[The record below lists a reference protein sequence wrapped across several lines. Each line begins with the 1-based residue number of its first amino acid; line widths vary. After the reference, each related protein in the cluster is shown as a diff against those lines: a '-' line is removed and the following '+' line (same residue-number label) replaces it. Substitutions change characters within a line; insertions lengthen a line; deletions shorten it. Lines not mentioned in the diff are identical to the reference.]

1 MYDNPKHIKKH
12 PVKSRYDDFEREH
25 LARAAEKA
33 GEQVATFQRNTTLQA
48 IELLEK
54 LLNDPASLDPMEKQF
69 IERLIGKRVA

>member
-33 GEQVATFQRNTTLQA
+33 GEQIATFQRKATLQA

-69 IERLIGKRVA
+69 IERVIGKRVA

>member
-33 GEQVATFQRNTTLQA
+33 GEQVATFQRKATLQA

-69 IERLIGKRVA
+69 IERVIGKRVA

>member
-33 GEQVATFQRNTTLQA
+33 GEQVATFQRNATLQA

-54 LLNDPASLDPMEKQF
+54 LLNDPASLDSMEKQF
-69 IERLIGKRVA
+69 IERAIGKRVA

>member
-33 GEQVATFQRNTTLQA
+33 GEQTQHFSVT
-48 IELLEK
+48 
-54 LLNDPASLDPMEKQF
+54 PPCKQSSC
-69 IERLIGKRVA
+69 

>member
-33 GEQVATFQRNTTLQA
+33 GEQVATFQRNATLQA
-48 IELLEK
+48 IELLER
-54 LLNDPASLDPMEKQF
+54 LFNEPTSLDPMEKQF
-69 IERLIGKRVA
+69 IERVIGKRVA

>member
-33 GEQVATFQRNTTLQA
+33 GEQVATFQPKRESDFNHK
-48 IELLEK
+48 ES
-54 LLNDPASLDPMEKQF
+54 NDE
-69 IERLIGKRVA
+69 

>member
-33 GEQVATFQRNTTLQA
+33 GEQVATFQRNATLQA

-69 IERLIGKRVA
+69 IERVIGKRVA

>member
-33 GEQVATFQRNTTLQA
+33 GEQIATFQRKATLQA

-54 LLNDPASLDPMEKQF
+54 LLNEPASLDPMEKQF
-69 IERLIGKRVA
+69 IERVIGKRVA

>member
-33 GEQVATFQRNTTLQA
+33 GEQIATFQRKATLQA

-54 LLNDPASLDPMEKQF
+54 LLNDPASLDSMEKQF
-69 IERLIGKRVA
+69 IERAIGKRVA

>member
-33 GEQVATFQRNTTLQA
+33 GEQVATFQRKATLQA

-54 LLNDPASLDPMEKQF
+54 LLNDPASLDSMEKQF
-69 IERLIGKRVA
+69 IERAIGKRVA

>member
-25 LARAAEKA
+25 LARAAEKS
-33 GEQVATFQRNTTLQA
+33 GEQVATFQRNATLQA
-48 IELLEK
+48 IELLER
-54 LLNDPASLDPMEKQF
+54 LFNEPTSLDPMEKQF

>member
-33 GEQVATFQRNTTLQA
+33 GEQVATFQRNATLQA

-54 LLNDPASLDPMEKQF
+54 LLNDPASLDSMEKQF
-69 IERLIGKRVA
+69 IERVIGKRVA

>member
-33 GEQVATFQRNTTLQA
+33 GEQIATFQRKATLQA

-54 LLNDPASLDPMEKQF
+54 LLNDPASSSTKP
-69 IERLIGKRVA
+69 RYIGRDVSIPGHA

>member
-33 GEQVATFQRNTTLQA
+33 GEQVATFQRNATLQA

-54 LLNDPASLDPMEKQF
+54 LLNEPASLDPMEKQF
-69 IERLIGKRVA
+69 IERVIGKRVA

>member
-25 LARAAEKA
+25 LARAAEKS
-33 GEQVATFQRNTTLQA
+33 GEQVATFQRNATLQA

-54 LLNDPASLDPMEKQF
+54 LLNDPASSSTKP
-69 IERLIGKRVA
+69 RYIGRDVSIPGHA

>member
-33 GEQVATFQRNTTLQA
+33 GEQTQHFSVTPPCSN
-48 IELLEK
+48 
-54 LLNDPASLDPMEKQF
+54 
-69 IERLIGKRVA
+69 RVARKTIKRPCVIKHKNWVYRQRRFNTWSR